1 MKERIVRIA
10 GGRLVGVLAEPNDKA
25 DSNRP
30 VVLIPNTGVDHR
42 VGPNRLHVH
51 LCRALANAG
60 FPALRID
67 LSGMGDSAP
76 PSAGQI
82 NSTKDLQ
89 GAMDELQ
96 KQGFGSRFV
105 VAGLC
110 SGANDAHL
118 LTRLDNRVIAM
129 ASIDG
134 YAYPTL
140 RYHLT
145 YWWQRLG
152 DPTRVLRNWRSHF
165 TPEDDEDDK
174 AGFAAEQVEFFK
186 QPSLQEMQR
195 DLAALMRRRVRLFF
209 VYTGQVQHEYN
220 YATQLTDAFPSL
232 RKYELLR
239 LEYMAHADHTFSR
252 APMRAALIEM
262 LLSWLDSV
270 NKSSSTYASTESS
283 DDELVRDSGFRQMRA

>member
-1 MKERIVRIA
+1 
-10 GGRLVGVLAEPNDKA
+10 
-25 DSNRP
+25 
-30 VVLIPNTGVDHR
+30 
-42 VGPNRLHVH
+42 
-51 LCRALANAG
+51 
-60 FPALRID
+60 
-67 LSGMGDSAP
+67 
-76 PSAGQI
+76 
-82 NSTKDLQ
+82 
-89 GAMDELQ
+89 
-96 KQGFGSRFV
+96 
-105 VAGLC
+105 
-110 SGANDAHL
+110 
-118 LTRLDNRVIAM
+118 
-129 ASIDG
+129 
-134 YAYPTL
+134 
-140 RYHLT
+140 
-145 YWWQRLG
+145 
-152 DPTRVLRNWRSHF
+152 VLRNWRSHF